1 MKVNM
6 VAVVKCNST
15 LSILSPDT
23 FQMMVQY
30 VKHKCKS
37 KLSGLL
43 KWQTFS
49 PLTSLKVKK
58 KHWKVTLV
66 PTILSFFPSSKFQ
79 FLEGEKSSIQTRFQ
93 FYLEMDFL
101 LTKSSVLLQQ
111 QKWLKIK
118 FYQPPAV
125 SIIKL
130 FHTFFIFPSAK
141 TIIKV
146 SQQGSKVQYA
156 KWPVF

>member
-6 VAVVKCNST
+6 VAEVNINST

-101 LTKSSVLLQQ
+101 LTKSSVLLQ
-111 QKWLKIK
+111 KKKKNDWKSN
-118 FYQPPAV
+118 
-125 SIIKL
+125 SINPL
-130 FHTFFIFPSAK
+130 QSRL
-141 TIIKV
+141 
-146 SQQGSKVQYA
+146 
-156 KWPVF
+156 